1 MILIQEREEMMKV
14 NNVDSKLFKIKEKN
28 EIRENKLLEE
38 RE

>member
-1 MILIQEREEMMKV
+1 MMKV

-28 EIRENKLLEE
+28 ELRENKLLEE